1 MAGFGTEFTSMFE
14 GGSGTGGGG
23 ASLPRA
29 KVEGIGVAPF
39 RQVSFPS
46 STVVPDDGS
55 LFTVAPIILEQIVSP
70 FSVLWLQSDLG
81 VLLVMG

>member
-1 MAGFGTEFTSMFE
+1 MAGFGTEVTTMFE

-29 KVEGIGVAPF
+29 KVEGIVAAPF
-39 RQVSFPS
+39 RQVSFLA

-55 LFTVAPIILEQIVSP
+55 LFTVAPIVLESP
-70 FSVLWLQSDLG
+70 FSPVPVLWLQSDIG